1 MFSDFIT
8 PYLYFKNELDNFVN
22 RTGSHEHWSM
32 LILVSGS
39 YEVSMSGK
47 YDIITNNDI
56 YIFPAHMNSKRNVL
70 EHISYYALQF
80 DINPEA
86 CDAFKIPFGKT
97 TIPDKKRLTANL
109 QLLDFYLDKNDT
121 HANNIKL
128 HILFD
133 ILYQISLNLT
143 LSAPKL
149 IDDPAVNYAINYI
162 KENYTSKISLSD
174 IAKELCIT
182 TSGLIYKF
190 KKHLGITPL
199 EYIIELKIG
208 HAKNLL
214 LQTTMSISEIAEQC
228 GYDNMYYFSNS
239 FKKATGFSPSVFR
252 SNHTL

>member
-22 RTGSHEHWSM
+22 TTGSHEHCSM
-32 LILVSGS
+32 LILVSGC
-39 YEVSMSGK
+39 YEVSMLGK
-47 YDIITNNDI
+47 NDIITNNDI
-56 YIFPAHMNSKRNVL
+56 YLFPAHITSKRNVL

-80 DINPEA
+80 DINPA
-86 CDAFKIPFGKT
+86 SMDAFNIPSGKT
-97 TIPDKKRLTANL
+97 TIPDKKRLSSNL
-109 QLLDFYLDKNDT
+109 QLLDYYLDKNDT
-121 HANNIKL
+121 LSNNVKL

-133 ILYQISLNLT
+133 ILYQISLNPVSSL
-143 LSAPKL
+143 PKL
-149 IDDPAVNYAINYI
+149 INDPAVNYAINYI

-199 EYIIELKIG
+199 EYIIDLKTN

-214 LQTTMSISEIAEQC
+214 LQTTMSISQIAEEC

-239 FKKATGFSPSVFR
+239 FKKATGFPPSVYR
-252 SNHTL
+252 NNYTL

>member
-8 PYLYFKNELDNFVN
+8 PYLFFKNELDNFVN
-22 RTGSHEHWSM
+22 PTGSHEHWSM
-32 LILVSGS
+32 LILISGS
-39 YEVSMSGK
+39 YEVSMFGK
-47 YDIITNNDI
+47 NDIITNNDI
-56 YIFPAHMNSKRNVL
+56 YIFPAHINSKRNVL

-80 DINPEA
+80 DINPTSIEA
-86 CDAFKIPFGKT
+86 FNIPSGKT
-97 TIPDKKRLTANL
+97 TIPDKKRLSYNL

-121 HANNIKL
+121 LANNVKS

-133 ILYQISLNLT
+133 ILYQISLNPV
-143 LSAPKL
+143 SSPKL
-149 IDDPAVNYAINYI
+149 INDPAVNYAINYI

-182 TSGLIYKF
+182 TSELIYKF

-199 EYIIELKIG
+199 EYIIDLKTN

-214 LQTTMSISEIAEQC
+214 LQTTMSISQIAEEC

-239 FKKATGFSPSVFR
+239 FKKATGFPPSVYR
-252 SNHTL
+252 NNYTL